1 MAVRAELKWLLQ
13 QGRRGVERGE
23 SGTPLTQGKVRR
35 RGVPMRPKDAF
46 QGHERLGLTEGS
58 EVVVRKEN
66 FRVQDFKNRATP
78 VGDEV

>member
-1 MAVRAELKWLLQ
+1 MKWLLQ
-13 QGRRGVERGE
+13 QGLRGMEPGERG
-23 SGTPLTQGKVRR
+23 TLLTQGKVRR
-35 RGVPMRPKDAF
+35 QGVPMRPKDVF